1 MRSRRD
7 PVAWVALAAATVA
20 LVVAGFIALPLV
32 FGGQA
37 FHGLPFVG
45 TGPSGAQTP
54 AAPPSGIVEP
64 RAGQAITSTYPGGVA
79 QPPLPAQPTRL
90 SVPAVGLDASVGAM
104 SVAAGGSVDPPT
116 PGSAYWLSGSSVA
129 GPTSTGTTYLAG
141 HTYRGGG
148 RAVFNPFLDI
158 PHSRYTVHKGDRI
171 VVGTPSGSWAYTVTD
186 TELYLKTTVEQQ
198 TELWRNVPGRLVVVT
213 CFQYDGGTSSQQ
225 NFVVYAQLDR

>member
-1 MRSRRD
+1 
-7 PVAWVALAAATVA
+7 VA
-20 LVVAGFIALPLV
+20 
-32 FGGQA
+32 
-37 FHGLPFVG
+37 
-45 TGPSGAQTP
+45 
-54 AAPPSGIVEP
+54 
-64 RAGQAITSTYPGGVA
+64 R
-79 QPPLPAQPTRL
+79 PPLPAQPTRL
-90 SVPAVGLDASVGAM
+90 SVPAVGLDATVGAM

-198 TELWRNVPGRLVVVT
+198 TELWRNVPGRLVLVT